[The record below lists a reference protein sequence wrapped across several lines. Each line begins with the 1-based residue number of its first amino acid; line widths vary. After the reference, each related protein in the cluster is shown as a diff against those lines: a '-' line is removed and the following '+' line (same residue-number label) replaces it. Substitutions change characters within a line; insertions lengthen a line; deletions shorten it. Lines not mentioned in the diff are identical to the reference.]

1 MAQRY
6 GGFAQYHQATDVAT
20 VLGAQYQQ
28 PGLGQWPPRNW
39 GYWTYTF
46 DFQNFFHPYV
56 GALIRQLN
64 QTDVKGMLNIRL
76 SGQAGRTLTRRRTTR
91 RTRPTT
97 RRSPSRSNRAISMS
111 RIGGPYAGYNW
122 ELLYHLPVA
131 VAVHLSNN
139 QRFAEAQKWFHLVF
153 DPTNTD
159 TTIPAPQRFWTS
171 FVFNGAGPV
180 ASIQSLLDLL
190 DSTDPAQAAAKQAVI
205 SGYDAIMK
213 QPFDPFVVARKR
225 PSAFQWYVVM
235 KYLDNLI
242 AWGDSL
248 FLQDTIETINEA
260 TLCYV
265 LAANL
270 LGEQPQTMPQPGR
283 KSARNYLQLK
293 QAGLDAMSN
302 ALIDLEAQFPFNLT
316 AGADPVRRRG
326 GHERRAVRHRPRA
339 LFLRSAEPDAARL
352 LGHRRRPAVQDP
364 QQREHPGRLPAIAAV
379 RPAARSRHA
388 GQGGGGGYRHR
399 QRGRRPQPAARAD
412 ALALSGAKGAGTRRR
427 SALARHL
434 PALGDREGR
443 ERAIRVAASDP
454 RDRAAD
460 AGAERALPAM
470 EARAGGD

>member
-1 MAQRY
+1 MAKNY
-6 GGFAQYHQATDVAT
+6 GGFAQYHQTSDIAK
-20 VLGAQYQQ
+20 VLGAQDQNQ
-28 PGLGQWPPRNW
+28 VVLGQWPPIWNW
-39 GYWTYTF
+39 GYWTYSF
-46 DFQNFFHPYV
+46 DFRNFFHPYV
-56 GALIRQLN
+56 GALIKQLN
-64 QTDVKGMLNIRL
+64 QADVKGMLGSSFLTTLVNPYTTTDGYTPNPTNDSSLTVTLEPRNID
-76 SGQAGRTLTRRRTTR
+76 T
-91 RTRPTT
+91 
-97 RRSPSRSNRAISMS
+97 N
-111 RIGGPYAGYNW
+111 IGGPYAGYNW

-139 QRFAEAQKWFHLVF
+139 QRFTEAQNWFHLVF

-159 TTIPAPQRFWTS
+159 LTIPAPQRFWTS

-190 DSTDPAQAAAKQAVI
+190 DSTDPTQAAAKQAVI

-213 QPFDPFVVARKR
+213 QPFDPFVVARNR

-270 LGEQPQTMPQPGR
+270 LGEKPQTMPQPGQ

-316 AGADPVRRRG
+316 PAPSQPGDGVDMS
-326 GHERRAVRHRPRA
+326 RAVRHRPCA
-339 LFLRSAEPDAARL
+339 VFLRPAEPDAARL

-364 QQREHPGRLPAIAAV
+364 QQREHSGRLPATAAV
-379 RPAARSRHA
+379 
-388 GQGGGGGYRHR
+388 
-399 QRGRRPQPAARAD
+399 
-412 ALALSGAKGAGTRRR
+412 
-427 SALARHL
+427 
-434 PALGDREGR
+434 
-443 ERAIRVAASDP
+443 
-454 RDRAAD
+454 
-460 AGAERALPAM
+460 
-470 EARAGGD
+470 